1 MGKKETEEE
10 AKIPIDYLISYVGG
24 NLCIFIGI
32 SVLSLIEMFE
42 MVFLIIYIKFKR
54 YMQEKNKKIKK

>member
-10 AKIPIDYLISYVGG
+10 AKIPIDYLISYAGG
-24 NLCIFIGI
+24 NFCLFIGI